1 MNDKTKLMTE
11 LVKAKSTY
19 DKYLLNKDFLYI
31 FKNKITEK
39 IDFFEMKCI
48 ANNFL
53 HLTGVD
59 TTIKAADFYKRLG
72 ENRISLKEIGYKSNG
87 TTRLKLEVFDRI
99 HLLVTS
105 PVQVC
110 FQDDFFTLKLRVDL
124 LLNRPIANRKDIVLG
139 LKQMR
144 GFDFFVPASIIK
156 EEPQKIGKDFSQ
168 VLCILEKNR
177 GEREYN
183 VIRYKAKE
191 IKDIDELL
199 VQIKKV

>member
-1 MNDKTKLMTE
+1 MEDKTKLISE
-11 LVKAKSTY
+11 LLKAKSIY
-19 DKYLLNKDFLYI
+19 DEHLLNKDFLYI

-39 IDFFEMKCI
+39 IESFEMKCI

-59 TTIKAADFYKRLG
+59 TTIKSADFYKRLS

-87 TTRLKLEVFDRI
+87 TTKLKLEVFNRI
-99 HLLVTS
+99 PLLITS

-110 FQDDFFTLKLRVDL
+110 FQDNFFTVKLRVDI
-124 LLNRPIANRKDIVLG
+124 LLNRTTLNRKDIILG

-156 EEPQKIGKDFSQ
+156 AEPQKIGRDFSQ

-177 GEREYN
+177 GEKEYS

-191 IKDIDELL
+191 IEDIDELL
-199 VQIKKV
+199 AQI

>member
-1 MNDKTKLMTE
+1 MEDKTKLMSE
-11 LVKAKSTY
+11 LLKAKSIY
-19 DKYLLNKDFLYI
+19 DEHLLNKDFLYI

-39 IDFFEMKCI
+39 IESFEMKCI

-59 TTIKAADFYKRLG
+59 TTIKSADFYKRLS

-99 HLLVTS
+99 PLLITS

-110 FQDDFFTLKLRVDL
+110 FQDNFFTLKLRVDI
-124 LLNRPIANRKDIVLG
+124 LLNRPTINRKDIILG

-156 EEPQKIGKDFSQ
+156 AEPQKIGRDFSQ

-177 GEREYN
+177 GEKEYSI
-183 VIRYKAKE
+183 IRYKAKE
-191 IKDIDELL
+191 IEDIDELL
-199 VQIKKV
+199 AQI